1 MNLSLPLNQL
11 GYGIVGT
18 NLAVEIKKI
27 LNDVCIWPLGPVDCD
42 PEYIEIIKENI
53 ANVKYFNHKDSC
65 YKLFHANQMIMNP
78 SKGMWTGS
86 TFFELDTLNEMEV
99 AFLNTFDIIF
109 AFGKWSEQV
118 MIENGVKSRIENIAI
133 GVDKR
138 YFYPRN
144 EQKDPDK
151 TVFINCGKWE
161 KRKGHDVLVE
171 AFNRAFDVDSN
182 VELWMMNDNPFLP
195 PEEQQKWIDLYKNSK
210 LGNKIK
216 MVKRVPHQQDVAN
229 IFAKVNCGVFP
240 SRAEGW
246 NLECAELMAM
256 GKDIIT
262 TNCTA
267 HTEYC
272 NEENSMLID
281 VPEKE
286 LAFDGKWFYNQGNWH
301 KFAEPQIQKLADYMR
316 EYHKSNKKT
325 NINGIITMSDISYRK
340 SAQTIVSC
348 ME

>member
-27 LNDVCIWPLGPVDCD
+27 INDVCIWPLGPVDCD
-42 PEYIEIIKENI
+42 PEYLEQIRTNI
-53 ANVKYFNHKDSC
+53 ANPNYFDSNATS
-65 YKLFHANQMIMNP
+65 YKMFHASQMVMHP
-78 SKGMWTGS
+78 SKGVWSGS
-86 TFFELDTLNEMEV
+86 TFFEVDKLNELEV
-99 AFLNTFDIIF
+99 KFLNTLDVIF
-109 AFGKWSEQV
+109 SFGEWSKQV
-118 MIENGVKSRIENIAI
+118 MLDNGVKAKIEKISI
-133 GVDKR
+133 GVDQR
-138 YFYPRN
+138 FFYPRN
-144 EQKDPDK
+144 EQAPDK

-171 AFNRAFDVDSN
+171 AFNKAFDENDN

-216 MVKRVPHQQDVAN
+216 IVKRVPHQQEVSD

-256 GKDIIT
+256 GKDIIVT
-262 TNCTA
+262 DCTA

-272 NEENSMLID
+272 NKDNSMLID

-286 LAFDGKWFYNQGNWH
+286 LAFDGKWFMNQGNWH
-301 KFAEPQIQKLADYMR
+301 KFGDKQTEQLSEYMR
-316 EYHKSNKKT
+316 EYHKKNKSI
-325 NINGIITMSDISYRK
+325 NINGIISMASMSYAISAKKIINTLR
-340 SAQTIVSC
+340 
-348 ME
+348 

>member
-27 LNDVCIWPLGPVDCD
+27 LKDVCIWPLGPVDCD
-42 PEYIEIIKENI
+42 QEYIDFLKDNI
-53 ANVKYFNHKDSC
+53 GNIKYFDHHDSS
-65 YKLFHANQMIMNP
+65 YKLFHASQMIMSP

-99 AFLNTFDIIF
+99 KFLNMFDIIF

-118 MIENGVKSRIENIAI
+118 MIDNGVKTRIENIAI
-133 GVDKR
+133 GIDR
-138 YFYPRN
+138 RFFYPRN
-144 EQKDPDK
+144 ETDPTK
-151 TVFINCGKWE
+151 TIFINCGKWE

-171 AFNRAFDVDSN
+171 AFNRAFDSDSN
-182 VELWMMNDNPFLP
+182 VELWMMNDNPFLS
-195 PEEQQKWIDLYKNSK
+195 PEEQQKWINLYKSSK

-229 IFAKVNCGVFP
+229 IFARVNCGVFP

-272 NEENSMLID
+272 NNDNSMLID

-286 LAFDGKWFYNQGNWH
+286 LAFDGKWFHNQGHWH
-301 KFAEPQIQKLADYMR
+301 KFEEPQIQQLTEYMR
-316 EYHKSNKKT
+316 EYHKSNKKI
-325 NINGIITMSDISYRK
+325 NINGLISMGDMSYEK
-340 SAQTIVSC
+340 SARKIVEC
-348 ME
+348 MK